1 MSILS
6 ICLVVRRKL
15 KYGFQGL
22 NNKFILQNFA
32 CGKID
37 HFVKS
42 IIHGYAKVFRIKA
55 NEVYHMCFFFFN
67 LFMIYSYVFCL
78 SFIFAFENDTHRSYM
93 EMAVVVSSCY
103 AAKLIPYDVSHMLD
117 VITA

>member
-6 ICLVVRRKL
+6 ICLVVRWKL

-32 CGKID
+32 RGKVD
-37 HFVKS
+37 HFVKL
-42 IIHGYAKVFRIKA
+42 IIHGYAKVFCIKA
-55 NEVYHMCFFFFN
+55 NEVYHMWFFFN

-78 SFIFAFENDTHRSYM
+78 SFMFAFENDTHRSYM

-103 AAKLIPYDVSHMLD
+103 AAKLIPYEVSHMLD